1 VASSLER
8 HYIYLNKKT
17 NRGFKVSDTEL
28 KVNERELKVN
38 EMDNKG
44 NYRVMGILAMVFG
57 IIGVV
62 ISLVPFARFFVI
74 LLGIAAIVLG
84 AIELGKIEKGMAS
97 KCARDMAISGI
108 VLGSVAIVFTIL
120 AGVFTGMFLMHG
132 IFGGGGFGGH
142 MIQRFGDLKG
152 IR

>member
-1 VASSLER
+1 
-8 HYIYLNKKT
+8 
-17 NRGFKVSDTEL
+17 VSDTEL
-28 KVNERELKVN
+28 KVNERELKIN
-38 EMDNKG
+38 AMENKG
-44 NYRVMGILAMVFG
+44 NYRAMGILALVFG

-84 AIELGKIEKGMAS
+84 AIELGKIEKGTVS
-97 KCARDMAISGI
+97 KCARGMAISGI

-120 AGVFTGMFLMHG
+120 AGVFTGMFLMQG

-142 MIQRFGDLKG
+142 MMQRFGDLKG